1 MPVFAI
7 VGYNH
12 AMNPGPQDTLK
23 RQSRNILA
31 FIAIVLFLFILKVCA
46 DFILPI
52 VIAFFIF
59 VLVSPLL
66 SRMDKLR
73 IPRFLSMIIVMLFV
87 LVVFVLFVYVFFLM
101 VNMLIQADGIP
112 AYVSRIQ
119 SFDRYVSGM
128 IAPYFDVDDMASF
141 SILRYLNI
149 DWYGIMMASL
159 TSISGKFISILSDA
173 LLVYVYLLFIIM
185 ERQTIFPKLLE
196 AFPRGKAQRAGQM
209 VSRMNRQMSK
219 YLLIKVVIS
228 VATGILFYFAS
239 VLTGLDFALVWGVL
253 AAILNFIPTI
263 GSIVST
269 AGTIIMA
276 IIQFSPDW
284 GYVIYVSLLMVSIEM
299 VLGNIIDPRLQGV
312 QLNISPFVILI
323 SLAIW
328 GYIWG
333 IAGMFLSVPLTS
345 IIQIISANIPS
356 LKPVAIMLSEGR
368 DYRKRFEKSK
378 RRKKNMS
385 PEEHDDI
392 EMPEHQ
398 D

>member
-1 MPVFAI
+1 
-7 VGYNH
+7 
-12 AMNPGPQDTLK
+12 MNPGPQDTLK
-23 RQSRNILA
+23 KQSRNILA
-31 FIAIVLFLFILKVCA
+31 FFAVVLFLFILKVCA

-52 VIAFFIF
+52 AIAFFIF
-59 VLVSPLL
+59 LRVSPLL
-66 SRMDKLR
+66 SRMDRLR
-73 IPRFLSMIIVMLFV
+73 IPRLISMIIVMLLV
-87 LVVFVLFVYVFFLM
+87 LVVFLVFVYIFFLM

-112 AYVSRIQ
+112 AYAPRVQ
-119 SFDRYVSGM
+119 SFDRYISAM
-128 IAPYFDVDDMASF
+128 IAPYLDENPATF
-141 SILRYLNI
+141 SILRFLNI
-149 DWYGIMMASL
+149 DWYGILMASL

-185 ERQTIFPKLLE
+185 ERKTIFPKLLE

-209 VSRMNRQMSK
+209 VARMNRQVSK

-228 VATGILFYFAS
+228 IATGVMFYFAS
-239 VLTGLDFALVWGVL
+239 LISGLDFALVWGVL
-253 AAILNFIPTI
+253 AVILNFIPTI
-263 GSIVST
+263 GSIVCT

-284 GYVIYVSLLMVSIEM
+284 GYVIYISVLMISIEM

-312 QLNISPFVILI
+312 QLNISPFVILV

-345 IIQIISANIPS
+345 ILQIICANIPS
-356 LKPVAIMLSEGR
+356 LKPVAIMVSEGR
-368 DYRKRFEKSK
+368 DYRRRFEKSK
-378 RRKKNMS
+378 RRKRVQS
-385 PEEHDDI
+385 IDEHDDI

-398 D
+398 E

>member
-1 MPVFAI
+1 
-7 VGYNH
+7 
-12 AMNPGPQDTLK
+12 MNPGPQDILK
-23 RQSRNILA
+23 KQSRNILIL
-31 FIAIVLFLFILKVCA
+31 IASILVLAVLKVCA

-59 VLVSPLL
+59 VLVNPIL

-73 IPRFLSMIIVMLFV
+73 IPRIISLLLVMLLV
-87 LVVFVLFVYVFFLM
+87 LVVFVLFIYVFFLM
-101 VNMLIQADGIP
+101 VNMLIQPDGIP
-112 AYVSRIQ
+112 AYAARVQ
-119 SFDRYVSGM
+119 SFDRYISGM
-128 IAPYFDVDDMASF
+128 IAPYLEVDPSSF
-141 SILRYLNI
+141 SILGYLNV
-149 DWYGIMMASL
+149 DWYGILMASL

-209 VSRMNRQMSK
+209 VSRMNRQVSK

-228 VATGILFYFAS
+228 ILTGIFFYLAS
-239 VLTGLDFALVWGVL
+239 VISGLDFALVWGVL
-253 AAILNFIPTI
+253 AVILNFIPTI
-263 GSIVST
+263 GSIVCT

-276 IIQFSPDW
+276 FIQFSPDW
-284 GYVIYVSLLMVSIEM
+284 GYVIYISLLMISIEM

-312 QLNISPFVILI
+312 QLNISPFVILV

-345 IIQIISANIPS
+345 IIQIICANVPS

-368 DYRKRFEKSK
+368 DYRRRFEKLK
-378 RRKKNMS
+378 RKKKHQS
-385 PEEHDDI
+385 EEPHDDI
-392 EMPEHQ
+392 EMPEIH

>member
-1 MPVFAI
+1 
-7 VGYNH
+7 
-12 AMNPGPQDTLK
+12 MNPGPQDTLK
-23 RQSRNILA
+23 KQSRNILA
-31 FIAIVLFLFILKVCA
+31 FFAVVLFLFILKVCA

-52 VIAFFIF
+52 AIAFFIF
-59 VLVSPLL
+59 LLVSPLL
-66 SRMDKLR
+66 SRMDRLR
-73 IPRFLSMIIVMLFV
+73 IPRLISMIIVMLLV
-87 LVVFVLFVYVFFLM
+87 LVVFLVFVYIFFLM

-112 AYVSRIQ
+112 AYAPRVQ
-119 SFDRYVSGM
+119 SFDRYISAM
-128 IAPYFDVDDMASF
+128 IAPYLDENPATF
-141 SILRYLNI
+141 SILRFLNI
-149 DWYGIMMASL
+149 DWYGILMASL

-185 ERQTIFPKLLE
+185 ERKTIFPKLLE

-209 VSRMNRQMSK
+209 VARMNRQVSK

-228 VATGILFYFAS
+228 IATGVMFYFAS
-239 VLTGLDFALVWGVL
+239 LISGLDFALVWGVL
-253 AAILNFIPTI
+253 AVILNFIPTI
-263 GSIVST
+263 GSIVCT

-284 GYVIYVSLLMVSIEM
+284 GYVIYISVLMISIEM

-312 QLNISPFVILI
+312 QLNISPFVILV

-345 IIQIISANIPS
+345 ILQIICANIPS
-356 LKPVAIMLSEGR
+356 LKPVAIMVSEGR
-368 DYRKRFEKSK
+368 DYRRRFEKSK
-378 RRKKNMS
+378 RRKRVQS
-385 PEEHDDI
+385 IDEHDDI

-398 D
+398 E

>member
-1 MPVFAI
+1 
-7 VGYNH
+7 
-12 AMNPGPQDTLK
+12 MNPGPQDTLK
-23 RQSRNILA
+23 KQTRNILA
-31 FIAIVLFLFILKVCA
+31 FIAAMIILFILKIGA

-378 RRKKNMS
+378 RRKRNMS

>member
-7 VGYNH
+7 VRYNH
-12 AMNPGPQDTLK
+12 GMNPGPQDTLK
-23 RQSRNILA
+23 KQCRNLLA
-31 FIAIVLFLFILKVCA
+31 FLAAVLFLFILKACA
-46 DFILPI
+46 DFILPM

-59 VLVSPLL
+59 VLVSPIL
-66 SRMDKLR
+66 SRMDRLR
-73 IPRFLSMIIVMLFV
+73 IPRFISLVLVMLLV
-87 LVVFVLFVYVFFLM
+87 LVVFILFVYVFFLM
-101 VNMLIQADGIP
+101 VNMLIQPDGIP
-112 AYVSRIQ
+112 AYAARIQ
-119 SFDRYVSGM
+119 SFDRYLSGM
-128 IAPYFDVDDMASF
+128 IAPYLDADPASF
-141 SILRYLNI
+141 SLLRYLNI
-149 DWYGIMMASL
+149 DWYGLIMASL

-185 ERQTIFPKLLE
+185 ERQTVFPKVLE

-219 YLLIKVVIS
+219 YLLIKIVIS
-228 VATGILFYFAS
+228 VATGILFYLAS
-239 VLTGLDFALVWGVL
+239 VISGLDFALVWGVL
-253 AAILNFIPTI
+253 AVILNFIPTI
-263 GSIVST
+263 GSIVCT

-284 GYVIYVSLLMVSIEM
+284 GYVIYITILMISIEM
-299 VLGNIIDPRLQGV
+299 ILGNIIDPRLQGV

-345 IIQIISANIPS
+345 IIQIICANVPS

-368 DYRKRFEKSK
+368 DYRRRFEKAK
-378 RRKKNMS
+378 RKKKQS
-385 PEEHDDI
+385 SGEEHDDI
-392 EMPEHQ
+392 EMPEAH

>member
-1 MPVFAI
+1 
-7 VGYNH
+7 
-12 AMNPGPQDTLK
+12 MNPGPQDTLK

-378 RRKKNMS
+378 RRKRNMS

>member
-1 MPVFAI
+1 
-7 VGYNH
+7 
-12 AMNPGPQDTLK
+12 MNPGPQDTLK